1 MVSGQQKQALVF
13 ECQGE
18 RLVGILTKPKDPSE
32 SVTTA
37 LIALPAGG
45 PQYRVGLARQLL
57 QQASYLCERN
67 IAVLRFDYRGIGDSE
82 GEFQGF
88 RSVEPDLRAAIN
100 ELKLQLPGLKNVI
113 LWGGCNAAS
122 AIMILAH
129 KLPEI
134 NGIVVSNP
142 FLGEHNLGQQAKLL
156 HFYSRIKQKSFWRKL
171 LSGKYDLRLYLKSII
186 SSSKEKSAI
195 KTKQSENVSSPK
207 PAENKP
213 VKTLDAMLDGMTKY
227 PGHCLLLL
235 SDRSIQSN
243 EFKALLKSSKPW
255 RKLFKR
261 PNTSIVNVQ
270 NTDQNFSSL
279 HSQQQ
284 LRQLTYDWI
293 ARSGFL

>member
-13 ECQGE
+13 DCQGE
-18 RLVGILTKPKDPSE
+18 RLVGILTRPQDPAV

-88 RSVEPDLRAAIN
+88 RSVEPDLRAAID
-100 ELKLQLPGLKNVI
+100 ELKLQLPELKNVI

-122 AIMILAH
+122 AIMILAQ
-129 KLPEI
+129 KLPEV

-142 FLGEHNLGQQAKLL
+142 FLGDHNLGQQAKLL
-156 HFYSRIKQKSFWRKL
+156 HFYSRIKQKSFWSKL
-171 LSGKYDLRLYLKSII
+171 LSGKYDLAPYLKGFIRSFKKQPGIQ
-186 SSSKEKSAI
+186 
-195 KTKQSENVSSPK
+195 TKQSENSNSPK
-207 PAENKP
+207 PATNKP
-213 VKTLDAMLDGMTKY
+213 VKIIDDMFNGMTKY
-227 PGHCLLLL
+227 SGHCLFLL

-243 EFKALLKSSKPW
+243 EFRALLKSSKPW

-261 PNTSIVNVQ
+261 PKTKIVNVE

-279 HSQQQ
+279 NSQQQ
-284 LRQLTYDWI
+284 LRQLTYEWI
-293 ARSGFL
+293 ASSGLL